1 MIIVMHPDAG
11 EAEVAAVEAKI
22 RSHGLDVHISRG
34 TERTLIGAIG
44 DERKLDPEMFDPLP
58 GVERSLHILKPYKL
72 VAREWHKAS
81 TTIEVG
87 GTRIGGSDVQ
97 VIAGP
102 CSVETV
108 PQMEAAAAGVAAGG
122 ARLMRGGAFK
132 PRTSPY
138 AFQGKGVEGLTMLKN
153 AASRHG
159 LPIVTELMDVRM
171 LDTFLAHDVDVIQIG
186 TRNMQNFD
194 LLKEVGRVNVPVIL
208 KRGMSATISE
218 WLMAAEYIAAGGNH
232 QIMLCERGI
241 RTFETAYRNVLDVT
255 AVAVLKKETHLPVI
269 VDPSH
274 AGGKA
279 WILGAIALAAVVFIG
294 LRQAPG
300 VQEPSAPKVSKI
312 SPAQLHAKLDGA
324 PPALAALHAQ
334 ANDLLPG
341 ARKSLQARV
350 RALRGHPVVV
360 NVWAAWCGPCR
371 VELPVVQS
379 ASLDWGKRVAFLGVD
394 LRDNRGSAKKLL
406 SRSRSPTRPTRTP
419 TGRSTTA
426 IA

>member
-1 MIIVMHPDAG
+1 MIIVMEPDAG
-11 EAEVAAVEAKI
+11 DAEIAAVEARI
-22 RSHGLDVHISRG
+22 RAAGLEVHISRG

-58 GVERSLHILKPYKL
+58 GVEQSMHILKPYKL

-81 TTIEVG
+81 TIVNVNG
-87 GTRIGGSDVQ
+87 VAIGGNAVQ

-102 CSVETV
+102 CSVETQ
-108 PQMEAAAAGVAAGG
+108 PQMNAAADGVAATG

-138 AFQGKGVEGLTMLKN
+138 AFQGKGVEGLTMLRN
-153 AASRHG
+153 AAARHG

-171 LDTFLAHDVDVIQIG
+171 LDAFLEHRVDVIQIG

-194 LLKEVGRVNVPVIL
+194 LLKEVGRVDVPVIL

-232 QIMLCERGI
+232 KIMLCERGI

-255 AVAVLKKETHLPVI
+255 AIAVLKRETHLPVI

-279 WILGAIALAAVVFIG
+279 WMVPALSCAGVAAGADALLIEVHPCPPEAWCDAD
-294 LRQAPG
+294 QALTPT
-300 VQEPSAPKVSKI
+300 EFAT
-312 SPAQLHAKLDGA
+312 LMDKLD
-324 PPALAALHAQ
+324 ALSCAI
-334 ANDLLPG
+334 
-341 ARKSLQARV
+341 
-350 RALRGHPVVV
+350 
-360 NVWAAWCGPCR
+360 
-371 VELPVVQS
+371 
-379 ASLDWGKRVAFLGVD
+379 
-394 LRDNRGSAKKLL
+394 
-406 SRSRSPTRPTRTP
+406 
-419 TGRSTTA
+419 GRSVERRRSEAA
-426 IA
+426 IEAI